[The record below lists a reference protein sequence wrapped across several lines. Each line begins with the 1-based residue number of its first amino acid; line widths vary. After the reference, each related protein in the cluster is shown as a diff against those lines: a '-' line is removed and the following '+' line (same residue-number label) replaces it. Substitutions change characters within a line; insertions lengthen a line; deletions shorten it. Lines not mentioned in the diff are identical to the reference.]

1 MALLIKPIKDVEGN
15 VTALGELTAGDVAE
29 VTDGGIQFNDGTIQT
44 TAAVSAPAA
53 PVTTVFTRVGDV
65 VAVAGDYTA
74 AQVTLDPTN
83 VAGVDGTNV
92 QLGFEQLGSLITST
106 ASGLIFMGQLAF
118 DAADPVAP
126 TESPSHYYIFNTS
139 GERPGVGPVQ
149 AGDHLTYNLQTLQWV
164 HLDYANR
171 THVASQIGYDG
182 TGNTYITGPEVD
194 AALDQADGALVAID
208 TRLDALEAAPGGV
221 SSFNTRTGAVVPAA
235 GDYTATQTTFAPTA
249 NNSATNVQTA
259 IQNVGMKAIP
269 FYDTTGTL
277 KPIPLI

>member
-44 TAAVSAPAA
+44 TAAVTSPDAPI
-53 PVTTVFTRVGDV
+53 TTVFTRVGDV
-65 VAVAGDYTA
+65 VAEAGDYSA

-83 VAGVDGTNV
+83 VDGVDGTTV
-92 QLGFEQLGSLITST
+92 QLGFEQLGSLITSS
-106 ASGLIFMGQLAF
+106 ASGLIFMGQLEF

-126 TESPSHYYIFNTS
+126 TVAPSHYYIFSTS
-139 GERPGVGPVQ
+139 GERPDVGPVQ
-149 AGDHLTYNLQTLQWV
+149 AGDHYAYNLQTSEWV

-171 THVASQIGYDG
+171 THVASQIGFTG
-182 TGNTYITGPEVD
+182 TGNTYATGPEVD
-194 AALDQADGALVAID
+194 AALDQLDAALLGTND
-208 TRLDALEAAPGGV
+208 RLDALELAPGGV
-221 SSFNTRTGAVVPAA
+221 SSFNTRTGAVIPTA